1 MMRSKHISSLLR
13 ENPPLPHNEVS
24 AMNIAVIT
32 GASSGMGKE
41 FTTRLITENDAR
53 IGAPY
58 DEIWIIAR
66 SEDKLISL
74 QKALSPE
81 RIRVIPFDL
90 TAPESLS
97 SVSELLS
104 KEKPDIRLLINC
116 AGMGRNGAFEEQS
129 VSDTHNAIAL
139 NCDALS
145 SLTNICLPYMTGH
158 KGPKGRSAT
167 VINIA
172 SSAGFL
178 PQPDFAVY
186 AATKSYVIS
195 FSHATAEEL
204 KDKGITVT
212 CICPGP
218 VDTDFIKVSKNDPNA
233 TFTGIKGKFV
243 TSVDKLIPASLKAA
257 KKGRTMYVHG
267 FSQKLLHVA
276 SKILPTSWILFFE
289 K

>member
-1 MMRSKHISSLLR
+1 
-13 ENPPLPHNEVS
+13 
-24 AMNIAVIT
+24 MNIAVIT

-81 RIRVIPFDL
+81 RIRVIPLDL

-116 AGMGRNGAFEEQS
+116 AGMGRNGAFSEQS

-167 VINIA
+167 IINIA
-172 SSAGFL
+172 SSAA
-178 PQPDFAVY
+178 D
-186 AATKSYVIS
+186 SI
-195 FSHATAEEL
+195 
-204 KDKGITVT
+204 
-212 CICPGP
+212 
-218 VDTDFIKVSKNDPNA
+218 VDSWIEA
-233 TFTGIKGKFV
+233 G
-243 TSVDKLIPASLKAA
+243 KAA
-257 KKGRTMYVHG
+257 LDYADILDDVVFPRDRRRTEG
-267 FSQKLLHVA
+267 QRDRRDLH
-276 SKILPTSWILFFE
+276 LPRPRRYRLHQDKQERPERHIHRH
-289 K
+289 

>member
-1 MMRSKHISSLLR
+1 
-13 ENPPLPHNEVS
+13 
-24 AMNIAVIT
+24 MNIAVIT

-74 QKALSPE
+74 QKVLSPE
-81 RIRVIPFDL
+81 RIRVIPLDL
-90 TAPESLS
+90 TAPEALS
-97 SVSELLS
+97 SLEELLS
-104 KEKPDIRLLINC
+104 EKKPDIRLLINC
-116 AGMGRNGAFEEQS
+116 AGMGKSGAFAEQLKEE
-129 VSDTHNAIAL
+129 THATIAL

-158 KGPKGRSAT
+158 EGPKGRSAT
-167 VINIA
+167 IINIA

-195 FSHATAEEL
+195 FSRAIAEEL
-204 KDKGITVT
+204 KSKGISVT
-212 CICPGP
+212 CVCPGP
-218 VDTDFIKVSKNDPNA
+218 VDTDFIKTSKNDPNA

-243 TSVDKLIPASLKAA
+243 TSCDKLIPASLKAA
-257 KKGRTMYVHG
+257 KKGKKMLVFGT
-267 FSQKLLHVA
+267 SQKALHVA

>member
-1 MMRSKHISSLLR
+1 
-13 ENPPLPHNEVS
+13 
-24 AMNIAVIT
+24 
-32 GASSGMGKE
+32 
-41 FTTRLITENDAR
+41 
-53 IGAPY
+53 
-58 DEIWIIAR
+58 
-66 SEDKLISL
+66 
-74 QKALSPE
+74 
-81 RIRVIPFDL
+81 
-90 TAPESLS
+90 
-97 SVSELLS
+97 
-104 KEKPDIRLLINC
+104 
-116 AGMGRNGAFEEQS
+116 
-129 VSDTHNAIAL
+129 
-139 NCDALS
+139 
-145 SLTNICLPYMTGH
+145 MTGH

-195 FSHATAEEL
+195 FSRAIAEEL
-204 KDKGITVT
+204 KDKGIAVT

-218 VDTDFIKVSKNDPNA
+218 VDTDFIKASKNDPNA